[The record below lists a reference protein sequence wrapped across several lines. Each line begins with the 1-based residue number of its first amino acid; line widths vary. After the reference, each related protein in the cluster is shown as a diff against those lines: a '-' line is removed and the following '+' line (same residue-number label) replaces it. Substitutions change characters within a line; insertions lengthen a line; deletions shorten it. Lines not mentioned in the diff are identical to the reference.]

1 MNPIEVSGLYGTRAC
16 EDRQR
21 RVEILCGLE
30 VKQIASVQASYS
42 GRFSVAKNATRA
54 G

>member
-1 MNPIEVSGLYGTRAC
+1 MNPIEVSDLYGIRAC

-30 VKQIASVQASYS
+30 VKQIASMSASYS
-42 GRFSVAKNATRA
+42 GRFSVARTP
-54 G
+54 